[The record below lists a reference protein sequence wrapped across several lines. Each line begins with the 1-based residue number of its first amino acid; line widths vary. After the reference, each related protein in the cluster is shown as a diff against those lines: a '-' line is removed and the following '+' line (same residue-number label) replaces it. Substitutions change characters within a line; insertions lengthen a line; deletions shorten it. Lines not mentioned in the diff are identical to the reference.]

1 MTSPKDRDDVRAA
14 ISYAHGRYDD
24 RILALADR
32 LNREGVDCE
41 LDLYDQAPPQGWPQW
56 MLDTLMERVVIV
68 VCTAEYADR
77 IAGRAPAGVGRGVA
91 WEGRILKE
99 RVYDGQGR
107 NEGIAPVVFSAGDLV
122 HRPDFL
128 KDVTY
133 YDLSRPDGY
142 DSLYRRLTRQ
152 PLYMK
157 PTLGPVRQLPPQN
170 EFSAPF
176 TGTRPRLDALVLL
189 EIPDVG
195 AIAVPAL
202 EITRDATLK
211 LVLAPTDAESA
222 GQLSMLRNLRSQA
235 IGIAY
240 NLTATRARVKSV
252 RDVVRAGVE
261 QIELELIEEELPS
274 GLGTEVSSTTFQR
287 MS

>member
-1 MTSPKDRDDVRAA
+1 MRQSWTSLRRDLLR
-14 ISYAHGRYDD
+14 S
-24 RILALADR
+24 
-32 LNREGVDCE
+32 E
-41 LDLYDQAPPQGWPQW
+41 
-56 MLDTLMERVVIV
+56 
-68 VCTAEYADR
+68 
-77 IAGRAPAGVGRGVA
+77 PAR
-91 WEGRILKE
+91 
-99 RVYDGQGR
+99 
-107 NEGIAPVVFSAGDLV
+107 
-122 HRPDFL
+122 
-128 KDVTY
+128 
-133 YDLSRPDGY
+133 GY

-157 PTLGPVRQLPPQN
+157 PTLGPVRQLPRQN

-189 EIPDVG
+189 KIPDVG

-222 GQLSMLRNLRSQA
+222 EQLSMLRNLRSQA

-240 NLTATRARVKSV
+240 NLTATRARVKSD

-261 QIELELIEEELPS
+261 QIELELIEEEPPS
-274 GLGTEVSSTTFQR
+274 ELGTEMSYNNIQR